1 MSEQNVQPQQL
12 QETEVPA
19 TQASATDAA
28 PSSSKANGDEYASS
42 SIKVLHGL
50 EAVRKR
56 PGMYIGDTDDGSG
69 LHHLV
74 FEAVDNS
81 IDEALAGF
89 CTEIFVTIY
98 KDGSVEVKDNGR
110 GIPVDMHPEE
120 HKSAAEVVMTVLH
133 AGGKFDNNS
142 YKVSGGLHGVG
153 ISVVN
158 ALSDRLELTIR
169 RQGHIWQQVYLNG
182 GVPEAP
188 LAAIGDASDTGT
200 CVRFWPSPEI
210 FSITTF
216 DYKVLEKRLRELAF
230 LNSGIK
236 ITLTDERDNKSHT
249 FHHKGGILEFVDYL
263 NKGKN
268 ALNKKIF
275 HCKSTNKDNI
285 QVEVAM
291 QWTDAYNESIFCF
304 TNNVPQKDGG
314 THLMGFK
321 RTLTRTLNN
330 FLEQSGL
337 LKKHK
342 VSTSGDDS
350 REGLTAVVSVKMP
363 DPKFSSQTKDK
374 LVSSEAANAVDA
386 AMADAF
392 NDFLEENPND
402 AEVICMKIIESARV
416 REAMRKARDLNR
428 KKGGLDINS
437 LPDKLA
443 SCREK
448 DPALCELFLVEGD
461 SAGGSAKG
469 GRDSKFQAILPLR
482 GKILNVEKARFDR
495 MIQSQQIGTLITA
508 LGCGVGKDE
517 YDPDKFRYHNV
528 IIMTDADVDGAHI
541 RILLLTFFYRQMPEL
556 IERGYV
562 YIAQPPLYRYQKG
575 KQTVYVQSDKEALQ
589 YRTSLALDNASL
601 HVNADAAPISGVA
614 LESLFSDYNKVMTAL
629 PKMSTKI
636 QRDILLKLMYF
647 ARISK
652 DIMQDKEQLQTWLDG
667 FVKTLP
673 SIPTEGMYF
682 KGKIKFDDVEQLYY
696 PVIVQHIHGM
706 DYSYALDVAFFN
718 STDYALLKSM
728 NKKVADLIEEG
739 AFVRSGN
746 KQIPVKDFHEAY
758 ETLMKE
764 GFSGVKIQRY
774 KGLGEMSAEQLSDTT
789 MNPASRTLLKVSIA
803 DAIEADSLLSK
814 LMGEE
819 VEERKIFIADNADR
833 AVLDI

>member
-1 MSEQNVQPQQL
+1 MSEQDKQDKKPDNYG
-12 QETEVPA
+12 
-19 TQASATDAA
+19 
-28 PSSSKANGDEYASS
+28 GD

-69 LHHLV
+69 LHHMV

-81 IDEALAGF
+81 IDEALAGY
-89 CTEIFVTIY
+89 CDKIVVTIHA
-98 KDGSVEVKDNGR
+98 DGSVSVRDNGR

-133 AGGKFDNNS
+133 AGGKFDSNS

-158 ALSDRLELTIR
+158 ALSDRLELVIH
-169 RQGHIWQQVYLNG
+169 RQGKIWKQVYLNG

-188 LAAIGDASDTGT
+188 LAAIGDADDTGT

-216 DYKVLEKRLRELAF
+216 EYKVLEKRLRELAF
-230 LNSGIK
+230 LNSGIR
-236 ITLTDERDNKSHT
+236 IQLIDERVPGKEHT
-249 FHHKGGILEFVDYL
+249 FHHEGGILEFVDYL

-268 ALNKKIF
+268 VLNKKIF
-275 HCKSTNKDNI
+275 HCKAMAKDDI
-285 QVEVAM
+285 QVEIAM

-330 FLEQSGL
+330 FLESSGL

-342 VSTSGDDS
+342 VTTSGDDS
-350 REGLTAVVSVKMP
+350 REGLTAVISVKMP

-374 LVSSEAANAVDA
+374 LVSSEAANAVDSV
-386 AMADAF
+386 MGDAF
-392 NDFLEENPND
+392 NDFLEENPQD
-402 AEVICMKIIESARV
+402 AEQICLKMIESAKV

-443 SCREK
+443 ACREK

-589 YRTSLALDNASL
+589 YRTTLALDNASL
-601 HVNADAAPISGVA
+601 HVNSEAAALSGIA
-614 LESLFSDYNKVMTAL
+614 LEGLFNDYNKVMTAL
-629 PKMSTKI
+629 PKMASKI
-636 QRDILLKLMYF
+636 QKDILLNLMYYPLLTSEMLGDE
-647 ARISK
+647 AK
-652 DIMQDKEQLQTWLDG
+652 LNEWLQG
-667 FVKTLP
+667 FTKQLP
-673 SIPTEGMYF
+673 SIPSEGLSF
-682 KGKIKFDDVEQLYY
+682 KGYSKFDETAGHYV
-696 PVIVQHIHGM
+696 PVIVHHIHGM
-706 DYSYALDVAFFN
+706 DYEYPLSDAFLDSA
-718 STDYALLKSM
+718 DYGLLKKM
-728 NKKVADLIEEG
+728 NEKVLTLLGDG
-739 AFVRSGN
+739 AYVQSGN
-746 KQIPVKDFHEAY
+746 KTIPVKNFHEAY
-758 ETLMKE
+758 ETLMRE

-789 MNPASRTLLKVSIA
+789 MNPDTRTLLKVSIT
-803 DAIEADSLLSK
+803 DAIEADSILTK

-819 VEERKIFIADNADR
+819 VEDRRNFIAENAER

>member
-1 MSEQNVQPQQL
+1 MSEQK
-12 QETEVPA
+12 VPDNY
-19 TQASATDAA
+19 S
-28 PSSSKANGDEYASS
+28 GS

-69 LHHLV
+69 LHHMV

-81 IDEALAGF
+81 IDEALAGY
-89 CTEIFVTIY
+89 CDHIIVTIH
-98 KDGSVEVKDNGR
+98 KDGSVSIKDNGR

-133 AGGKFDNNS
+133 AGGKFDSNS

-158 ALSDRLELTIR
+158 ALSDRLELTIH
-169 RQGHIWQQVYLNG
+169 RQGHIWRQVYLNG

-188 LAAIGDASDTGT
+188 LANIGDAEDTGT

-210 FSITTF
+210 FSLTTF
-216 DYKVLEKRLRELAF
+216 DYKILEKRLRELAF
-230 LNSGIK
+230 LNSGVR
-236 ITLTDERDNKSHT
+236 ITLIDERVEGKQHT
-249 FHHKGGILEFVDYL
+249 FHHEGGILEFVDYL

-268 ALNKKIF
+268 VLNKKIF

-350 REGLTAVVSVKMP
+350 REGLTAVISVKMP

-374 LVSSEAANAVDA
+374 LVSSEAANAVDS
-386 AMADAF
+386 AMADSF

-443 SCREK
+443 ACREK

-589 YRTSLALDNASL
+589 YRTSLALDNARL
-601 HVNADAAPISGVA
+601 YVNADAAPLSGVA

-636 QRDILLKLMYF
+636 QRDILLQLMYY
-647 ARISK
+647 RRVNREILEN
-652 DIMQDKEQLQTWLDG
+652 QEQAQEWLDG
-667 FVKTLP
+667 FVKMLP
-673 SIPTEGMYF
+673 SIPSEGLHF
-682 KGKIKFDDVEQLYY
+682 KGKLHFDEQEQCYY
-696 PVIVQHIHGM
+696 PEIIHHIHGL
-706 DYSYALDVAFFN
+706 DYSYKLDVPFFN
-718 STDYALLKSM
+718 SSDYGLLKSM
-728 NKKVADLIEEG
+728 NKKVAGLIEEG
-739 AFVRSGN
+739 AYVCSGN
-746 KQIPVKDFHEAY
+746 KTFAVKNFHEAY
-758 ETLMKE
+758 EILMRE
-764 GFSGVKIQRY
+764 GFAGVKIQRY

-789 MNPASRTLLKVSIA
+789 MNPASRTLLKVSIT
-803 DAIEADSLLSK
+803 DAIEADSLLTK

-819 VEERKIFIADNADR
+819 VEERKVFIAENAER

>member
-1 MSEQNVQPQQL
+1 MPEQDKQQDNYL
-12 QETEVPA
+12 G
-19 TQASATDAA
+19 
-28 PSSSKANGDEYASS
+28 N

-69 LHHLV
+69 LHHMV

-81 IDEALAGF
+81 IDEALAGY
-89 CTEIFVTIY
+89 CDSILVTIHN
-98 KDGSVEVKDNGR
+98 DGSVSIKDNGR

-120 HKSAAEVVMTVLH
+120 GKSAAEVVMTVLH
-133 AGGKFDNNS
+133 AGGKFDSNS

-158 ALSDRLELTIR
+158 ALSDRLELTIH
-169 RQGHIWQQVYLNG
+169 RQGKIWQQVYLNG
-182 GVPEAP
+182 GNPEAP
-188 LAAIGDASDTGT
+188 LKEIGDADDTGT
-200 CVRFWPSPEI
+200 CVRFWPSPDI

-216 DYKVLEKRLRELAF
+216 EYKILEKRLRELAF

-236 ITLTDERDNKSHT
+236 IELKDERASGKSHT
-249 FHHKGGILEFVDYL
+249 FHHEGGILEFVDYL

-268 ALNKKIF
+268 ILNKKIF
-275 HCKSTNKDNI
+275 HCTNVSKEGI
-285 QVEVAM
+285 QVEIAM

-314 THLMGFK
+314 THLLGFK

-330 FLEQSGL
+330 YLEASGL

-342 VSTSGDDS
+342 VSTSGDDA
-350 REGLTAVVSVKMP
+350 REGLTAVISVKMP

-374 LVSSEAANAVDA
+374 LVSSEAANAVDST
-386 AMADAF
+386 MGESF
-392 NDFLEENPND
+392 NDYLEENPAD
-402 AEVICMKIIESARV
+402 AEVICTKIIESARV
-416 REAMRKARDLNR
+416 REAMRKVRDLNR

-443 SCREK
+443 ACRDK
-448 DPALCELFLVEGD
+448 NPANCELFLVEGD

-517 YDPDKFRYHNV
+517 YDPEKFRYHNV

-575 KQTVYVQSDKEALQ
+575 KQTIYVQSDKEALQ
-589 YRTSLALDNASL
+589 YRTTLALDNASIF
-601 HVNADAAPISGVA
+601 VNENAAPLSGVA
-614 LESLFSDYNKVMTAL
+614 LESLFNDYNKLVTAL
-629 PKMSTKI
+629 PKMSNKI
-636 QRDILLKLMYF
+636 QRDILLNLVY
-647 ARISK
+647 APRISDEDFVDESK
-652 DIMQDKEQLQTWLDG
+652 LNAWMES
-667 FVKTLP
+667 FVKMLP
-673 SIPTEGMYF
+673 SVPSEGLHF
-682 KGKIKFDDVEQLYY
+682 KAEAKFDESTNRYY
-696 PVIVQHIHGM
+696 PVIIHHTHGM
-706 DYSYALDVAFFN
+706 DYKYELDENFFG
-718 STDYALLKSM
+718 SSDYALLKSV

-739 AFVRSGN
+739 GYVRSGS
-746 KQIPVKDFHEAY
+746 KTFPVKNFHEAY

-789 MNPASRTLLKVSIA
+789 MNPDTRTLLQVSIA
-803 DAIEADSLLSK
+803 DAIEADSLLTK

-819 VEERKIFIADNADR
+819 VEERRNFIAENAER

>member
-1 MSEQNVQPQQL
+1 MSEENKQDNY
-12 QETEVPA
+12 
-19 TQASATDAA
+19 
-28 PSSSKANGDEYASS
+28 GGS

-69 LHHLV
+69 LHHMV
-74 FEAVDNS
+74 FEVVDNS
-81 IDEALAGF
+81 IDEALAGY
-89 CTEIFVTIY
+89 CTKIVVTIH
-98 KDGSVEVKDNGR
+98 KDGSVSVVDNGR

-158 ALSDRLELTIR
+158 ALSDRLELTIH
-169 RQGHIWQQVYLNG
+169 RQGHIWKQVYLNG

-188 LAAIGDASDTGT
+188 LASIGDADDTGT
-200 CVRFWPSPEI
+200 SVRFWPSPEV
-210 FSITTF
+210 FSNTTF
-216 DYKVLEKRLRELAF
+216 EYKVLEKRLRELAF
-230 LNSGIK
+230 LNSGIN
-236 ITLTDERDNKSHT
+236 IQLVDERVPDKSHT
-249 FHHKGGILEFVDYL
+249 FHHEGGILEFVEYL

-268 ALNKKIF
+268 VLNKKIF
-275 HCKSTNKDNI
+275 HCKTVSKDNI

-314 THLMGFK
+314 THLLGFK
-321 RTLTRTLNN
+321 RSLTRILNN
-330 FLEQSGL
+330 FLEASGF

-350 REGLTAVVSVKMP
+350 REGLIAVISVKMP

-374 LVSSEAANAVDA
+374 LVSSEAANAVDTV
-386 AMADAF
+386 MSESF
-392 NDFLEENPND
+392 NDFLEENPSD

-517 YDPDKFRYHNV
+517 YNPDKFRYHNV

-575 KQTVYVQSDKEALQ
+575 RQTVYVQSDKEALQ
-589 YRTSLALDNASL
+589 YRTTLALDNATL
-601 HVNADAAPISGVA
+601 HVNAQAAPLSGVA
-614 LESLFSDYNKVMTAL
+614 LEGLFNDYNKVMTAL

-636 QRDILLKLMYF
+636 QRDILLQLMYYPLVS
-647 ARISK
+647 RELL
-652 DIMQDKEQLQTWLDG
+652 QDEAKTQEWLAG
-667 FVKTLP
+667 FVQQLP
-673 SIPTEGMYF
+673 SIPSEGLRFDGKVLFDEQEGCYF
-682 KGKIKFDDVEQLYY
+682 
-696 PVIVQHIHGM
+696 PVIVHHIHGL
-706 DYSYALDVAFFN
+706 DYEYNLDPAFFN
-718 STDYALLKSM
+718 SSDYALLKSM
-728 NKKVADLIEEG
+728 NKKVADLIEDG
-739 AFVRSGN
+739 AYVTSGSKN
-746 KQIPVKDFHEAY
+746 FAVKNFHEAY
-758 ETLMKE
+758 ETLMRE
-764 GFSGVKIQRY
+764 GFAGVKIQRY

-789 MNPASRTLLKVSIA
+789 MNPTSRTLLKVSIT
-803 DAIEADSLLSK
+803 DAIEADSLLTK
-814 LMGEE
+814 LMGEA
-819 VEERKIFIADNADR
+819 VEDRKVFIAENADR
-833 AVLDI
+833 AVLDV

>member
-1 MSEQNVQPQQL
+1 MSEQDVQ
-12 QETEVPA
+12 
-19 TQASATDAA
+19 D
-28 PSSSKANGDEYASS
+28 NYGGN

-69 LHHLV
+69 LHHMV

-81 IDEALAGF
+81 IDEALAGY
-89 CTEIFVTIY
+89 CDQVLVTIH
-98 KDGSVEVKDNGR
+98 KDGSVSVKDNGR
-110 GIPVDMHPEE
+110 GIPVDIHPEE
-120 HKSAAEVVMTVLH
+120 GVSAAEVVMTVLH
-133 AGGKFDNNS
+133 AGGKFDSNS

-169 RQGHIWQQVYLNG
+169 RQGKIWHQVYLNG

-188 LAAIGDASDTGT
+188 LGAIGDAEDTGT

-216 DYKVLEKRLRELAF
+216 EYKILEKRLRELAF

-236 ITLTDERDNKSHT
+236 IILTDERVEGKTHT
-249 FHHKGGILEFVDYL
+249 FYHEGGILEFVDYL

-268 ALNKKIF
+268 VLNKKIF
-275 HCKSTNKDNI
+275 HCKSVNKDNI
-285 QVEVAM
+285 QVEIAM

-350 REGLTAVVSVKMP
+350 REGLTAVISVKMP

-386 AMADAF
+386 AMGDSF
-392 NDFLEENPND
+392 NDFLEENPSD
-402 AEVICMKIIESARV
+402 AEIICMKIIESARV

-443 SCREK
+443 GCREK
-448 DPALCELFLVEGD
+448 NPEVCELFLVEGD

-517 YDPDKFRYHNV
+517 YDPEKFRYHNV

-601 HVNADAAPISGVA
+601 HVNADAAPLSGTA
-614 LESLFSDYNKVMTAL
+614 LESLFADYNKVMTAL
-629 PKMSTKI
+629 PKMSSKI
-636 QRDILLKLMYF
+636 Q
-647 ARISK
+647 K
-652 DIMQDKEQLQTWLDG
+652 DI
-667 FVKTLP
+667 FAAAYVLP
-673 SIPTEGMYF
+673 SS
-682 KGKIKFDDVEQLYY
+682 EQRR
-696 PVIVQHIHGM
+696 H
-706 DYSYALDVAFFN
+706 AL
-718 STDYALLKSM
+718 
-728 NKKVADLIEEG
+728 
-739 AFVRSGN
+739 
-746 KQIPVKDFHEAY
+746 
-758 ETLMKE
+758 
-764 GFSGVKIQRY
+764 
-774 KGLGEMSAEQLSDTT
+774 
-789 MNPASRTLLKVSIA
+789 SREH
-803 DAIEADSLLSK
+803 DC
-814 LMGEE
+814 
-819 VEERKIFIADNADR
+819 
-833 AVLDI
+833 LD

>member
-1 MSEQNVQPQQL
+1 MSEQDVQDNYG
-12 QETEVPA
+12 
-19 TQASATDAA
+19 S
-28 PSSSKANGDEYASS
+28 N

-69 LHHLV
+69 LHHMV

-81 IDEALAGF
+81 IDEALAGY
-89 CTEIFVTIY
+89 CDKVVVTIH
-98 KDGSVEVKDNGR
+98 KDGSVSVQDNGR
-110 GIPVDMHPEE
+110 GIPVDIHPEE
-120 HKSAAEVVMTVLH
+120 GVSAAEVVMTVLH
-133 AGGKFDNNS
+133 AGGKFDPNS

-169 RQGHIWQQVYLNG
+169 RQGKVWQQVYLNG

-188 LAAIGDASDTGT
+188 LGAIGDAEDTGT

-216 DYKVLEKRLRELAF
+216 EYKVLEKRLRELAF

-236 ITLTDERDNKSHT
+236 IVLTDERVEGKTHT
-249 FHHKGGILEFVDYL
+249 FYHEGGILEFVDYL

-268 ALNKKIF
+268 VLNKKIF
-275 HCKSTNKDNI
+275 HCKSLTKENI

-374 LVSSEAANAVDA
+374 LVSSEAANAVDS
-386 AMADAF
+386 AMSDAF
-392 NDFLEENPND
+392 NDFLEENPSD
-402 AEVICMKIIESARV
+402 AEIICMKIIESARV

-443 SCREK
+443 GCREK
-448 DPALCELFLVEGD
+448 NPELCELFIVEGD

-517 YDPDKFRYHNV
+517 YDPEKFRYHNV

-589 YRTSLALDNASL
+589 YRTSLALDNAGL
-601 HVNADAAPISGVA
+601 HVNAEAAPLSGQA
-614 LESLFSDYNKVMTAL
+614 LEGLFTDYNKVMTAL

-636 QRDILLKLMYF
+636 QRDILLQLMYYPPV
-647 ARISK
+647 SK
-652 DIMQDKEQLQTWLDG
+652 EDLHSEEGMREWTAG
-667 FVKTLP
+667 FIKKLP
-673 SIPTEGMYF
+673 SIPSEGLHF
-682 KGKIKFDDVEQLYY
+682 KGDIRYDEISKCYY
-696 PVIVQHIHGM
+696 PVIIHHIHGM
-706 DYSYALDVAFFN
+706 DYEYDLDSNFFD
-718 STDYALLKSM
+718 SADYALLKNM
-728 NKKVADLIEEG
+728 NRKVCDLIEEG
-739 AFVRSGN
+739 AFVRSGT
-746 KQIPVKDFHEAY
+746 KEIPVSNFHEAY

-789 MNPASRTLLKVSIA
+789 MSPASRTLLKVSIT
-803 DAIEADSLLSK
+803 DAIEADSLLTK

-819 VEERKIFIADNADR
+819 VEERRTFIAENAER
-833 AVLDI
+833 AVLDV

>member
-1 MSEQNVQPQQL
+1 MSEQDVQ
-12 QETEVPA
+12 
-19 TQASATDAA
+19 D
-28 PSSSKANGDEYASS
+28 NYGGN

-69 LHHLV
+69 LHHMV

-89 CTEIFVTIY
+89 CNLIEVTIH
-98 KDGSVEVKDNGR
+98 KDGSVSVKDNGR
-110 GIPVDMHPEE
+110 GIPVDIHPEE
-120 HKSAAEVVMTVLH
+120 GVSAAQVVMTVLH
-133 AGGKFDNNS
+133 AGGKFDSNS

-169 RQGHIWQQVYLNG
+169 RQGKVWQQVYLNG

-188 LAAIGDASDTGT
+188 LDAIADADDTGT

-216 DYKVLEKRLRELAF
+216 EYKVLEKRLRELAF
-230 LNSGIK
+230 LNSGIR
-236 ITLTDERDNKSHT
+236 IILSDERVEGKTQT
-249 FHHKGGILEFVDYL
+249 FYHEGGILEFVDYL

-268 ALNKKIF
+268 VLNKKIF
-275 HCKSTNKDNI
+275 HCRSVNKDNI
-285 QVEVAM
+285 QIEIAM

-330 FLEQSGL
+330 FLEASGL

-350 REGLTAVVSVKMP
+350 REGLTAVISVKMP

-386 AMADAF
+386 AMGDSF
-392 NDFLEENPND
+392 NDYLEENPGD

-448 DPALCELFLVEGD
+448 NPALCELFIVEGD

-469 GRDSKFQAILPLR
+469 GRDSKFQAILSLR

-575 KQTVYVQSDKEALQ
+575 KQSVYVQSDKEALQ

-601 HVNADAAPISGVA
+601 HVNAEAAPVSGVA
-614 LESLFSDYNKVMTAL
+614 LESLFTDYNKVMTAL
-629 PKMSTKI
+629 PKMSSRI
-636 QRDILLKLMYF
+636 QKDILLNLMYYPLITRELL
-647 ARISK
+647 ANQEQ
-652 DIMQDKEQLQTWLDG
+652 MQEWMDG
-667 FVKTLP
+667 FVARLP
-673 SIPTEGMYF
+673 SIPSEGLHF
-682 KGKIKFDDVEQLYY
+682 KGQLRHDEQTGYY
-696 PVIVQHIHGM
+696 FPVIIHHIHGM
-706 DYSYALDVAFFN
+706 DYEYCLDSAFFD
-718 STDYALLKSM
+718 SGDYGLLKNM
-728 NKKVADLIEEG
+728 NRKICDLVEPG

-746 KQIPVKDFHEAY
+746 KQFEVSNFHEAY

-789 MNPASRTLLKVSIA
+789 MNPASRTLLRVSIS
-803 DAIEADSLLSK
+803 DAIEADSLLTK

-819 VEERKIFIADNADR
+819 VEERRNFISENAER